1 MLLIAMP
8 EALAGA
14 SSDVAGIASAVRA
27 ANAAAF
33 SITQVLAAAD
43 DEVSVAIAS
52 LFGNFG
58 REYQALSAQAAALQD
73 NFARALTSAGV
84 AYASAEAANA
94 SPLQILQQGVLGA
107 INAPTRAL
115 LGRPLIGDG
124 ANGTAANPNGGAGGL
139 LYGNGGTG
147 YSPTEAGMAG
157 GAGGS
162 AGLLGNGGS
171 GGTGGAGAAGGV
183 GGNGGWWSGNGGDG
197 GVGRTATAA
206 GGAGGLG
213 GAGGHAWLHGDGGA
227 GGAGGA
233 GATGAAGRA
242 GIAPGESGGVGGA
255 GGCGRHRR
263 CRRSGRP
270 AVGCRWHRRCRWR
283 RRCRWSRRQRHRRGW
298 WRWGTGAAPA
308 AGAAATP
315 TAAWAAEAAPAA
327 RAVPAAPAPAG
338 LPERPAA
345 LASPATPQV
354 AVAAAP
360 AALAVRAAL
369 AAQRRTPGPGPPS
382 AAVLAWRSVRRR
394 RLWSGMHV
402 VQSCTNSNRYVWPHP
417 WVCAAA
423 EGHRGVRAL
432 GPVAGR
438 VRRPRLS
445 RHQLAGT
452 VPALGHQP
460 QFDPPALR
468 VED

>member
-1 MLLIAMP
+1 MRHRHQPRDRSDDPIVAQHSFNNFCIAFTSRVATTRGWRLGHVVDSDARGVGGRLL
-8 EALAGA
+8 
-14 SSDVAGIASAVRA
+14 DVAGIASAVRA
-27 ANAAAF
+27 ANAAAAF

-107 INAPTRAL
+107 INAPTQAL

-255 GGCGRHRR
+255 GGAGGTGGAGGAGGLLSGAGGIGGAGGAGGVGGVGGNGTEGAGGAGGQGRHRR
-263 CRRSGRP
+263 QGRQQP
-270 AVGCRWHRRCRWR
+270 R
-283 RRCRWSRRQRHRRGW
+283 RRLGRQRRRRRHGRYRRHRRQRGCRNARQHWPARQPRR
-298 WRWGTGAAPA
+298 
-308 AGAAATP
+308 
-315 TAAWAAEAAPAA
+315 
-327 RAVPAAPAPAG
+327 
-338 LPERPAA
+338 
-345 LASPATPQV
+345 
-354 AVAAAP
+354 
-360 AALAVRAAL
+360 
-369 AAQRRTPGPGPPS
+369 
-382 AAVLAWRSVRRR
+382 
-394 RLWSGMHV
+394 
-402 VQSCTNSNRYVWPHP
+402 
-417 WVCAAA
+417 
-423 EGHRGVRAL
+423 
-432 GPVAGR
+432 
-438 VRRPRLS
+438 
-445 RHQLAGT
+445 
-452 VPALGHQP
+452 
-460 QFDPPALR
+460 
-468 VED
+468 